1 MNRIFKIGIAIVT
14 CELVGIIGAFF
25 TMDAIQNWY
34 LTLNKPFFSPPNWIF
49 GPVWTILYAMMGI
62 AAFLI
67 YEKGF
72 KKQEVKTALY
82 FFAAQLFVNFWWSII
97 FFGMRNPILAL
108 VDIVIMWVL
117 IITCII
123 KFKPLSKTAAYLLIP
138 YILWVS
144 FASVLNGAIWWLNR

>member
-1 MNRIFKIGIAIVT
+1 MNTYIKPLFFIIT

-25 TMDAIQNWY
+25 TTDAIPNWY

-67 YEKGF
+67 YEKGL
-72 KKQEVKTALY
+72 KKKEVRIALY
-82 FFAAQLFVNFWWSII
+82 FFAAQLFFNFWWSII
-97 FFGMRNPILAL
+97 FFGMRNPVLAL
-108 VDIVIMWVL
+108 VDIIIMWVL
-117 IITCII
+117 IVTCII

-138 YILWVS
+138 YLLWVS
-144 FASVLNGAIWWLNR
+144 FATVLNGAIVVLN